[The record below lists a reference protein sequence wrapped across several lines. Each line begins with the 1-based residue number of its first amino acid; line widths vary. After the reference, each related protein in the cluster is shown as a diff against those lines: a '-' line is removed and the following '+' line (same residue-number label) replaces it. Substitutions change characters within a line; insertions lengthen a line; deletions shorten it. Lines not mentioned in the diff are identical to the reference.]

1 MLVKK
6 FRKLIFFFKVDRF
19 IMRILEKILN
29 RKGYRFW
36 CQCVLFGYINLNNLS
51 FVEFFIVVFK
61 ILILQLKYLYYN

>member
-36 CQCVLFGYINLNNLS
+36 RQCVLFGYINLYNLS

-61 ILILQLKYLYYN
+61 ILILQLKYLYYK